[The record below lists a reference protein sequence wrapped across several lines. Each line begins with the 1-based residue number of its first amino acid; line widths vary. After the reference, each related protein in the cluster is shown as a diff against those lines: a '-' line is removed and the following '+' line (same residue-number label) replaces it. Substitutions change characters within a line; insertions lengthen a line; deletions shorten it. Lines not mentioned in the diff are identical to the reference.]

1 MRKHQSK
8 RLTALLLALVLCLGL
23 AVPAGAADTTS
34 SGVKIEK
41 VDNSAVSVSLTD
53 DSQQTTITEE
63 ETPLYQ
69 DTDMVRVSIV
79 LKGKSTLEKGFST
92 QHIAANSQAM
102 AYRSGLQAQQE
113 TLAKKISKDALGG
126 KTLDVVWNLTLAA
139 NIISA
144 NVAYGDI
151 DAIKAVSGVEDVVLE
166 TRYEPQVA
174 SVDAL
179 DPNMATSGSMIGSDI
194 AYLEGYT
201 GAGTRIAVIDT
212 GTDTDH
218 QSFDAKAFQ
227 YAIDE
232 DIANGK
238 TVSLMTAKDI
248 EKVLGQLNIAGN
260 EGVTADSLYL
270 TAKLPFAYN
279 YVDGDFEVD
288 HDHDS
293 QGEHGSH
300 VAGIATANRYIKN
313 SDGTY
318 SDALDVAHMKG
329 VAPDAQLITMK
340 VFGKGGGAYDADYM
354 AAIEDAILL
363 DCDSINLSLGSA
375 MGGMSANSAYQ
386 EILDSLVESDTVVS
400 ISAGNYG
407 YWAENT
413 YNGNLYS
420 DGVNFQTDGAPGSY
434 TNSLAVASA
443 DNVGMTG
450 TPLMFGETKVFYS
463 EPTYTNAAIT
473 TLDKSTD
480 GSGTEYDFIYTTGI
494 GSEEQ
499 LKALQD
505 AGVDFTGKVV
515 LVSRGT
521 TSFSDKHLA
530 VAAVGG
536 AACVVVN
543 NQLEEVA
550 MDLSDSTAT
559 IPCIII
565 SGANGRTIRANATAV
580 TDDAGKTLYY
590 TGQVTIKAAVTSE
603 TSNSGNYTMSSFSS
617 WGVPGSL
624 QLKPEITAPGGN
636 IYSVNGADKSGT
648 AYENMSGTSMAAPQV
663 AGMAALAAQYLKENG
678 VKAEGL
684 TTRALIQ
691 SLLMSTAVPMKTQDG
706 NYYSLL
712 QQGAG
717 LANIGAV
724 INAHSYLTMDADATS
739 GAADGKVKAEL
750 GDDPT
755 KTGVY
760 TFGFTLH
767 DLSGKGGTY
776 ALSADVFVQAIY
788 EDDYEYLDTATA
800 ALEGAK
806 VSFDQ
811 DSVTLVANGS
821 AHVKATIDVTGCD
834 DLGNYPRGTYI
845 EAFVTAAEESTDGG
859 VAGTTHTIPVL
870 GFYGSWTDPSM
881 YDVGTYVEQILGLEY
896 RDQYVG
902 ATNMVMYSYA
912 DEIYQRFFG
921 ENRYDDSEEYMEGRN
936 SLNNIDGDKLIGIGY
951 TAVRN
956 AGGSIVQVVDAET
969 GEVYVRHDT
978 GAKTGAFYYTS
989 NKTWMNYGGVQWFQW
1004 SGKDQNGNALP
1015 EGTKVKYEMILA
1027 PEYYADANGN
1037 YDWDALTDGKL
1048 ENGELG
1054 QGAFLGTTL
1063 TIDNTAP
1070 ELLSA
1075 EVKDGTLVVSAKD
1088 KQYIACVALTNA
1100 GGNKVLRKI
1109 SPEQEEANTEYTC
1122 KINLTRYYGKEF
1134 LLVLCDYAGNQATY
1148 HVTLDEAFNGAET
1161 SGAIMGVTSNSE
1173 WYAMKDGS
1181 AAKVDDADN
1190 QYYGAAYVGGVVY
1203 LSNSNG
1209 LYVTDMDHLTAPK
1222 LLAGYSQVVT
1232 NLAYDFT
1239 AEVLYGLAVNA
1250 NTGAAQLA
1258 ELDLGSGAMTVIG
1271 DLPLNTN
1278 TLATDSKGNFYS
1290 IAAGGDLYTFTLE
1303 TLGEPTL
1310 VGTTNYPY
1318 NYIQG
1323 LTYNNNDGQL
1333 YWAQYYAVNDALT
1346 CDINGDGKTNADDAQ
1361 LILDYASGKLT
1372 EEEQDNYD
1380 FSKADV
1386 NKDGRVDTFD
1396 AHLLLNLNKYNG
1408 EIAYLLRV
1416 DTEDASTQI
1425 AATLP
1430 TETGCIFAPDDTTLP
1445 AALTKSA
1452 VESVTLSQDTLSVS
1466 PSVSTQLTASVYPWY
1481 MADRTVTWTS
1491 SDEDVATVDETGLV
1505 TARSVGTAT
1514 ITAAA
1519 SADPSVSA
1527 SCTVTVTAVDV
1538 TTTGALQDADRNAQ
1552 FFTWN
1557 LGEDSTWTPGAAL
1570 ENSVEAVT
1578 ATPDGSIWQ
1587 MDAYDYYM
1595 HQVDADGKT
1604 LASYQGTGAP
1614 LADISYSP
1622 FFTELAGMTQVY
1634 GAYRWYVYVK
1644 QDPTA
1649 LDSSTY
1655 LNMLINL
1662 MLYAGAGE
1670 FVAVTSGTPGMIE
1683 DEDGNLN
1690 EGEII
1695 YLLDNAGN
1703 VWSFGFFQDEDG
1715 EVNIGAQFRP
1725 CQALYYLT
1733 YPGED
1738 ANKNCSLVRADNGDL
1753 FFSYYNGSNN
1763 VLYRLTLSEDESM
1776 YNATLIADFGEGV
1789 RPASLL
1795 SATYNDTETADASAN
1810 VISAA
1815 DALFSGTVAE
1825 LNAQSEAFAAQL
1837 DSTLTRFNAN
1847 AGSSASTSAGTL
1859 SVTPGQ
1865 GDSKTVT
1872 LDLNAENSTN
1882 GKLTVGYDTDVLTLT
1897 AVEPTDAALNS
1908 FVTAEDGTV
1917 TFAYANKTAVNGK
1930 LATLTFS
1937 YDASTAPKTTVATVT
1952 TLEEGGSQKEI
1963 AQNVTLTLKDEVVVP
1978 VGPTEPSKPST
1989 PTEPEKPSFPF
2000 KDVTTDHPFYEDIK
2014 YVYEKGLMQGVSE
2027 DIFQSATTTT
2037 RGMIATI
2044 LYRMEGEPAVK
2055 NASSFRDVADG
2066 MYYTKAI
2073 AWAAA
2078 NGIVNGYAD
2087 GTFQPDQTI
2096 SREQMAAILYR
2107 YAQYKGCDVSVGED
2121 TSILSYTD
2129 AAQVAEYAIP
2139 AFQWAVGAG
2148 IINGTTASTLSPKG
2162 SATRGQVA
2170 AILHR
2175 YCEWIG

>member
-23 AVPAGAADTTS
+23 AVPAGAASTGS
-34 SGVKIEK
+34 NGVKIEK

-53 DSQQTTITEE
+53 DSQQTTLTEE

-69 DTDMVRVSIV
+69 DTDTVRVSIV

-102 AYRSGLQAQQE
+102 AYRDGLQAQQE

-218 QSFDAKAFQ
+218 QSFNEDAFLH
-227 YAIDE
+227 AIGQD
-232 DIANGK
+232 GK

-270 TAKLPFAYN
+270 NAKLPFAYN
-279 YVDGDFEVD
+279 YVDGDFDVT

-293 QGEHGSH
+293 QSEHGSH

-313 SDGTY
+313 EDGTY

-354 AAIEDAILL
+354 AAIEDAIVL
-363 DCDSINLSLGSA
+363 DCDSVNLSLGSA
-375 MGGMSANSAYQ
+375 MGGMSFTSTYQ
-386 EILDSLVESDTVVS
+386 DLLNKLTESDTVVS
-400 ISAGNYG
+400 VSAGNAG
-407 YWAENT
+407 YWAENAESGS
-413 YNGNLYS
+413 YLYS
-420 DGVNFQTDGAPGSY
+420 DGVNFQTGGEPGSY
-434 TNSLAVASA
+434 TNSLAVASV

-450 TPLMFGETKVFYS
+450 TPLQFGETKIFYS

-473 TLDKSTD
+473 TLDK
-480 GSGTEYDFIYTTGI
+480 GGNGTEYDFIYTTGV
-494 GSEEQ
+494 GSAEE

-515 LVSRGT
+515 LVTRGT
-521 TSFSDKHLA
+521 ISFSDKHLA
-530 VAAVGG
+530 AAGVDA

-543 NQLEEVA
+543 NAAGEIN
-550 MDLSDSTAT
+550 MDLSASKAT
-559 IPCIII
+559 IPCVAI
-565 SGANGRTIRANATAV
+565 SQADGKTVQTLANAV
-580 TDDAGKTLYY
+580 KDADGNILYY
-590 TGQVTIKAAVTSE
+590 TGKVTISSKVSSGFTS
-603 TSNSGNYTMSSFSS
+603 SKNYSMSYFSS

-636 IYSVNGADKSGT
+636 IYSVNGAVEGGK

-663 AGMAALAAQYLKENG
+663 AGMAALVAQYLKESN
-678 VKAEGL
+678 VKADGL
-684 TTRALIQ
+684 TTRGLIQ
-691 SLLMSTAVPMKTQDG
+691 SLLMSTAVPLKTEDG
-706 NYYSLL
+706 AYYPVI

-717 LANIGAV
+717 LANVGDA

-739 GAADGKVKAEL
+739 GAADGKVKVEL
-750 GDDPT
+750 GDDPA

-767 DLSGKGGTY
+767 DLGQGGTY
-776 ALSADVFVQAIY
+776 ALSGDVFTQALFT
-788 EDDYEYLDTATA
+788 EDGIDYLDIATTALT
-800 ALEGAK
+800 GAK
-806 VSFDQ
+806 VSFDPA
-811 DSVTLVANGS
+811 SVTLDAGGT
-821 AHVKATIDVTGCD
+821 AHVEATIDVTGCD
-834 DLGNYPRGTYI
+834 ALKNYPNGAYI
-845 EAFVTAAEESTDGG
+845 QAFITAAEESTEEG
-859 VAGTTHTIPVL
+859 VIGTTHTIPVL
-870 GFYGSWTDPSM
+870 GFYGGWTDPSM
-881 YDVGTYVEQILGLEY
+881 YDVGTYMERKMGVETRDSYLGT
-896 RDQYVG
+896 
-902 ATNMVMYSYA
+902 TNTNIFVYA
-912 DEIYQRFFG
+912 YPDEVFQRGFG
-921 ENRYDDSEEYMEGRN
+921 ENRYDEDEEYLEDRN
-936 SLNNIDGDKLIGIGY
+936 SLNNTTGEKILGAGY
-951 TAVRN
+951 TAIRN
-956 AGGSIVQVVDAET
+956 VGGSVIQAVDAET
-969 GEVYVRHDT
+969 GEVYVRHET
-978 GAKTGAFYYTS
+978 GKKTAAFYYTNQS
-989 NKTWMNYGGVQWFQW
+989 QWMYSSDMQWFLW
-1004 SGKDQNGNALP
+1004 PGTDQLGNALP
-1015 EGTKVKYEMILA
+1015 EGTKVRYELILA
-1027 PEYYADANGN
+1027 PEYYASADGS
-1037 YDWDALTDGKL
+1037 YDWDALTDGDPS
-1048 ENGELG
+1048 NGELG
-1054 QGAFLGTTL
+1054 QGAYLSTTL

-1070 ELLSA
+1070 EVLSA
-1075 EVKDGTLVVSAKD
+1075 EVEGSTLTVTAKD
-1088 KQYIACVALTNA
+1088 ERYLACMALTNGA
-1100 GGNKVLRKI
+1100 GTKVLNKVLPNQKT
-1109 SPEQEEANTEYTC
+1109 ANTEYTC
-1122 KINLTRYYGKEF
+1122 DFDLSGFYGKEF
-1134 LLVLCDYAGNQATY
+1134 LVVACDYAGNQAVY
-1148 HVTLDEAFNGAET
+1148 RVTLKEAFNGAET
-1161 SGAIMGVTSNSE
+1161 DGAILGATSSKV
-1173 WYAMKDGS
+1173 WYAMKDGG
-1181 AAKVDDADN
+1181 AAKVDNADS
-1190 QYYGAAYVGGVVY
+1190 QYFGAAYVGGVVY

-1209 LYVTDMDHLTAPK
+1209 LYVTDMDNLVAPT
-1222 LLAGYSQVVT
+1222 LLASYSGVVVT
-1232 NLAYDFT
+1232 NLAYDST
-1239 AEVLYGLAVNA
+1239 AEVLYGVALDAI
-1250 NTGAAQLA
+1250 TEEAQLVK
-1258 ELDLGSGAMTVIG
+1258 LDLGSGAMTVIG
-1271 DLPLNTN
+1271 DLAVDTN
-1278 TLATDSKGNFYS
+1278 MLATDSKGNFYS
-1290 IAAGGDLYTFTLE
+1290 IENGSGDLYTFTLD
-1303 TLGEPTL
+1303 TLDAPTL
-1310 VGTTNYPY
+1310 VGSTGYLN
-1318 NYIQG
+1318 NSVQG

-1333 YWAQYYAVNDALT
+1333 YWAQYYTTRSAVK
-1346 CDINGDGKTNADDAQ
+1346 CDINGDGKTNEADAQ

-1372 EEEQDNYD
+1372 EEEQADYN
-1380 FSKADV
+1380 FSKADI

-1396 AHLLLNLNKYNG
+1396 AHLLLNLNTRNSQ
-1408 EIAYLLRV
+1408 IAYLLQV
-1416 DTEDASTQI
+1416 NTEDASTQV

-1430 TETGCIFAPDDTTLP
+1430 TETAAIFAPDDTTLP
-1445 AALTKSA
+1445 AALTQGT
-1452 VESVTLSQDTLSVS
+1452 VESVALSQDTLSMAL
-1466 PSVSTQLTASVYPWY
+1466 SVTAQLTAFAAPWNL
-1481 MADRTVTWTS
+1481 ADTSVTWSS

-1505 TARSVGTAT
+1505 TAKSVGTAT

-1519 SADPSVSA
+1519 SADPSVTA
-1527 SCTVTVTAVDV
+1527 TCTVTVTAVDV
-1538 TTTGALQDADRNAQ
+1538 TITGALQDADRNAQ

-1557 LGEDSTWTPGAAL
+1557 LGEDNTWTPGAAL

-1578 ATPDGSIWQ
+1578 AATDGSVWQ

-1595 HQVDADGKT
+1595 HHVDADGKT
-1604 LASYQGTGAP
+1604 LGSYQGTGTP
-1614 LADISYSP
+1614 MADIGYSA
-1622 FFTELAGMTQVY
+1622 FFTNHEGKPQIY
-1634 GAYRWYVYVK
+1634 GTYQWGIYLK

-1649 LDSSTY
+1649 LTSTY
-1655 LNMLINL
+1655 LDMLVYL
-1662 MLYAGAGE
+1662 MFYAQAGE
-1670 FVAVTSGTPGMIE
+1670 YVAITSGVPAEITNE
-1683 DEDGNLN
+1683 
-1690 EGEII
+1690 EGETYQGEMV
-1695 YLLDNAGN
+1695 YLLDNVGN
-1703 VWSFGFFQDEDG
+1703 VWSVGFFLDETN
-1715 EVNIGAQFRP
+1715 NIGAVYKFVASDNLAFLP
-1725 CQALYYLT
+1725 
-1733 YPGED
+1733 YPGEGP
-1738 ANKNCSLVRADNGDL
+1738 NKNCSLVRADNGDL

-1763 VLYRLTLSEDESM
+1763 VLYRLTLSEDESI

-1837 DSTLTRFNAN
+1837 DSTLTSFNAN

-1882 GKLTVGYDTDVLTLT
+1882 GKLTIGYDTDVLTLT

-1978 VGPTEPSKPST
+1978 VGPSEPSKPST
-1989 PTEPEKPSFPF
+1989 PTEPEKPEFPF

-2066 MYYTKAI
+2066 MYYTKAV

-2121 TSILSYTD
+2121 TNILSYTD
-2129 AAQVAEYAIP
+2129 AAQVASYAVP

-2148 IINGTTASTLSPKG
+2148 IINGTTATTLSPKG

>member
-102 AYRSGLQAQQE
+102 AYRSGLQVQQE

-126 KTLDVVWNLTLAA
+126 KSLDVVWNLTLAA

-218 QSFDAKAFQ
+218 QSFNEDAFLQ
-227 YAIDE
+227 AIKE
-232 DIANGK
+232 DGK
-238 TVSLMTAKDI
+238 TDSLMIKADI
-248 EKVLGQLNIAGN
+248 TNVLSELNIAGN

-279 YVDGDFEVD
+279 YVDSDFDVT
-288 HDHDS
+288 HDNDS

-313 SDGTY
+313 EDGIY
-318 SDALDVAHMKG
+318 SDALDVAHTQG

-340 VFGKGGGAYDADYM
+340 VFGKGGGAYDSDYM
-354 AAIEDAILL
+354 AAIEDAIVL
-363 DCDSINLSLGSA
+363 DCDSVNLSLGSA
-375 MGGMSANSAYQ
+375 MGGMSFTSTYQ
-386 EILDSLVESDTVVS
+386 DLLNKLTESDTVVS
-400 ISAGNYG
+400 VSAGNAG
-407 YWAENT
+407 YWAENAESGS
-413 YNGNLYS
+413 YLYS
-420 DGVNFQTDGAPGSY
+420 DDVNFQTGGEPGSY
-434 TNSLAVASA
+434 TNSLAVASV

-450 TPLMFGETKVFYS
+450 TPLQFGETKIFYS

-473 TLDKSTD
+473 TLDK
-480 GSGTEYDFIYTTGI
+480 GGNGTEYDFIYTTGV
-494 GSEEQ
+494 GSAEE

-515 LVSRGT
+515 LVTRGT
-521 TSFSDKHLA
+521 ISFSDKHLA
-530 VAAVGG
+530 AAGVDA

-543 NQLEEVA
+543 NAAGEIN
-550 MDLSDSTAT
+550 MDLSASKAT
-559 IPCIII
+559 IPCVAI
-565 SGANGRTIRANATAV
+565 SQADGKTVQTLANAV
-580 TDDAGKTLYY
+580 KDADGNILYY
-590 TGQVTIKAAVTSE
+590 TGKVTISSKVSSGFTS
-603 TSNSGNYTMSSFSS
+603 SKNYSMSYFSS

-636 IYSVNGADKSGT
+636 IYSVNGAVEGGK

-663 AGMAALAAQYLKENG
+663 AGMAALVAQYLKENH

-684 TTRALIQ
+684 TTRGLIQ
-691 SLLMSTAVPMKTQDG
+691 SLLMSTAVPLKTEDG
-706 NYYSLL
+706 AYYPVI

-717 LANIGAV
+717 LANVGDA
-724 INAHSYLTMDADATS
+724 INAHSYITMDADATS
-739 GAADGKVKAEL
+739 GAADGKVKVEL
-750 GDDPT
+750 GDDPA

-760 TFGFTLH
+760 TFGFTLN
-767 DLSGKGGTY
+767 DLSGESGTY
-776 ALSADVFVQAIY
+776 TLSGDVFTQALFTEGGI
-788 EDDYEYLDTATA
+788 DYLDTATT
-800 ALEGAK
+800 ALTGAK
-806 VSFDQ
+806 VTFDPA
-811 DSVTLVANGS
+811 SVTLAANGS
-821 AHVKATIDVTGCD
+821 AHVNVTIDVTACAAQ
-834 DLGNYPRGTYI
+834 LASYPNGAYI
-845 EAFVTAAEESTDGG
+845 QAFVTAAEESTEEG
-859 VAGTTHTIPVL
+859 VTGTTHTIPVL
-870 GFYGSWTDPSM
+870 GFYGNWTDASM
-881 YDVGTYVEQILGLEY
+881 YDVGSAVERKTGVET
-896 RDQYVG
+896 RD
-902 ATNMVMYSYA
+902 SYLDVDNENIVIYA
-912 DEIYQRFFG
+912 YANEVYQRQFG
-921 ENRYDDSEEYMEGRN
+921 ENRYGTDNEYLEDRN
-936 SLNNIDGDKLIGIGY
+936 SLNNTTGEKLLGISHSDI
-951 TAVRN
+951 RN
-956 AGGSIVQVVDAET
+956 AGGSIIQAVDAET
-969 GEVYVRHDT
+969 GKVYVRHET
-978 GAKTGAFYYTS
+978 GVKNAAFYYT
-989 NKTWMNYGGVQWFQW
+989 NQAQWMNTGDMQWFQW
-1004 SGKDQNGNALP
+1004 SGTDQRGNALP
-1015 EGTKVKYEMILA
+1015 EGTKVKYELVLA
-1027 PEYYADANGN
+1027 PEYYAGADGS
-1037 YDWDALTDGKL
+1037 YDWNALTDGVL
-1048 ENGELG
+1048 GE
-1054 QGAFLGTTL
+1054 GAYLSTTL

-1070 ELLSA
+1070 EI
-1075 EVKDGTLVVSAKD
+1075 VSTSVNGSSLTVTAKD
-1088 KQYIACVALTNA
+1088 NRYLACVALTNGA
-1100 GGNKVLRKI
+1100 GTRILKKVL
-1109 SPEQEEANTEYTC
+1109 PNQTTANTEYAC
-1122 KINLTRYYGKEF
+1122 DFDLSASYGKEF
-1134 LLVLCDYAGNQATY
+1134 FVVACDYAGNQTTY
-1148 HVTLDEAFNGAET
+1148 RVTIDEPFNGADT
-1161 SGAIMGVTSNSE
+1161 DSAIMGATSGKE
-1173 WYAMKDGS
+1173 WYVMNDGG
-1181 AAKVDDADN
+1181 AAKYDDADN
-1190 QYYGAAYVGGVVY
+1190 QYFGAAYVGGVVY

-1209 LYVTDMDHLTAPK
+1209 LYVTDMDHLTTPTF
-1222 LLAGYSQVVT
+1222 LTGYSEVVT
-1232 NLAYDFT
+1232 NLAYDSA
-1239 AEVLYGLAVNA
+1239 AEVLYGVALDA
-1250 NTGAAQLA
+1250 NTGDAQLVKFNI
-1258 ELDLGSGAMTVIG
+1258 GSGAMTVIG
-1271 DLPLNTN
+1271 DMVVDTN
-1278 TLATDSKGNFYS
+1278 MLATDSKGNFYS
-1290 IAAGGDLYTFTLE
+1290 IAANGDLYTFTLD
-1303 TLGEPTL
+1303 TLSTPTL
-1310 VGTTNYPY
+1310 VGSTGYLN

-1333 YWAQYYAVNDALT
+1333 YWAQYYTTKSAVK

-1361 LILDYASGKLT
+1361 LILDYASGKMT
-1372 EEEQDNYD
+1372 EEEIAEKDYN
-1380 FSKADV
+1380 FKKADI
-1386 NKDGRVDTFD
+1386 NKDGRIDTFD
-1396 AHLLLNLNKYNG
+1396 AHLLLNLNSRNA
-1408 EIAYLLRV
+1408 EMAYLLRV

-1430 TETGCIFAPDDTTLP
+1430 AETAALFAPDSTTLP
-1445 AALTKSA
+1445 AALTSSTP
-1452 VESVTLSQDTLSVS
+1452 VSVSISQDTLSLA
-1466 PSVSTQLTASVYPWY
+1466 PSVSAQLTAFAAPWNL
-1481 MADRTVTWTS
+1481 ADTSVTWSS

-1505 TARSVGTAT
+1505 TAKSVGTAT

-1519 SADPSVSA
+1519 SADPSVTA
-1527 SCTVTVTAVDV
+1527 TCTVTVTAVDV
-1538 TTTGALQDADRNAQ
+1538 TITGALQDENRNAEL
-1552 FFTWN
+1552 FTWN
-1557 LGEDSTWTPGAAL
+1557 LGTDSIWTPGTAL
-1570 ENSVEAVT
+1570 DNSVEAVT
-1578 ATPDGSIWQ
+1578 AASDGSIWQ

-1595 HQVDADGKT
+1595 HQVSADGET
-1604 LASYQGTGAP
+1604 LGSYQGTGTP
-1614 LADISYSP
+1614 MADIGYSP
-1622 FFTELAGMTQVY
+1622 FFSEQEGKAQIY
-1634 GAYRWYVYVK
+1634 GIYQWHLYLQ

-1649 LDSSTY
+1649 LTSDY
-1655 LNMLINL
+1655 MDMIVYL
-1662 MLYAGAGE
+1662 MLFAGAGE
-1670 FVAVTSGTPGMIE
+1670 FVATTSGIPGTIIDTEGAAHEGETVYMVDNGGNIWNLGFY
-1683 DEDGNLN
+1683 EDG
-1690 EGEII
+1690 
-1695 YLLDNAGN
+1695 GN
-1703 VWSFGFFQDEDG
+1703 VSATFGFVPSD
-1715 EVNIGAQFRP
+1715 NLTYPA
-1725 CQALYYLT
+1725 LT
-1733 YPGED
+1733 YPGEG
-1738 ANKNCSLVRADNGDL
+1738 ANKNCSLVAADNGDL

-1763 VLYRLTLSEDESM
+1763 VLYRLTLNEDEGI

-1837 DSTLTRFNAN
+1837 DSTLTSFNAN

-1882 GKLTVGYDTDVLTLT
+1882 GKLTIGYDTDVLTLT

-1978 VGPTEPSKPST
+1978 VGPSEPSKPST
-1989 PTEPEKPSFPF
+1989 PTEPEKPEFPF

-2066 MYYTKAI
+2066 MYYTKAV

-2121 TSILSYTD
+2121 TNILSYTD
-2129 AAQVAEYAIP
+2129 AAQVASYAVP

-2148 IINGTTASTLSPKG
+2148 IINGTTATTLSPKG